1 MAPPTT
7 SLPSHEAT
15 PQIDA
20 DADADAEADAD
31 DAEEMERERERQR
44 VSGEAET
51 EEPRRWSVG
60 EASIVDNVLGGGG
73 AGGAIGESEI
83 A

>member
-1 MAPPTT
+1 M
-7 SLPSHEAT
+7 EA
-15 PQIDA
+15 
-20 DADADAEADAD
+20 E

-60 EASIVDNVLGGGG
+60 EASVVDNVLGGGG
-73 AGGAIGESEI
+73 GVGGGGAIGEFEI

>member
-7 SLPSHEAT
+7 ALPSHEAT
-15 PQIDA
+15 PQIDV
-20 DADADAEADAD
+20 DVEADAEA
-31 DAEEMERERERQR
+31 DAEEMERERERQS
-44 VSGEAET
+44 VSGEAEA

-60 EASIVDNVLGGGG
+60 EASVVDNVLGGGG
-73 AGGAIGESEI
+73 VGGAIGEYEI

>member
-15 PQIDA
+15 PQI
-20 DADADAEADAD
+20 DADAEADAD